1 LKIFLLKSVTK
12 VTQFFLMEKKQDRIF
27 IYFYKKSD
35 LLIVADHFQ
44 AIDEES
50 SSENGQKH

>member
-1 LKIFLLKSVTK
+1 MKIFLLKSVTK